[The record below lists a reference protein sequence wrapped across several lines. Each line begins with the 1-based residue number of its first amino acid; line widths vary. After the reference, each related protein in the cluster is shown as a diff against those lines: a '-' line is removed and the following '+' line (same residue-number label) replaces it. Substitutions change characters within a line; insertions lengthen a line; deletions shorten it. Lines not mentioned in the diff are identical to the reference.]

1 VNGDLH
7 IAVFAKA
14 PMAGRVKTRLIPL
27 LGEAGAAQAQR
38 AMTQHALTIA
48 GMAAPSQISL
58 WTDGDH
64 DHPFLLEC
72 DRRFNAT
79 RHRQCEGDLG
89 RRMANCF
96 EVLLPE
102 HRHVVLIGTDCPVL
116 SVLDLQQADAALQR
130 GARMTFTPAEDGG
143 YVLVG
148 MRRTE
153 GEATWQATQAA
164 FGAITWS
171 TDAVMAQTRAA
182 LATLGWSAQRDWVEL
197 AAKWDVDT
205 PADYLRAVREGL
217 QVV

>member
-1 VNGDLH
+1 MSDDLH

-14 PMAGRVKTRLIPL
+14 PLAGRVKTRLIPL
-27 LGEAGAAQAQR
+27 LGEAGAAQVQR
-38 AMTQHALTIA
+38 AMTRHALTIA
-48 GMAAPSQISL
+48 GIAAPGQVSL
-58 WTDGDH
+58 WTDGDF

-72 DRRFNAT
+72 DGRFNAA
-79 RHRQCEGDLG
+79 RYRQCDGDLG

-96 EVLLPE
+96 EVLLPA

-116 SVLDLQQADAALQR
+116 SALDLQQAEAALQR

-148 MRRTE
+148 MRCTE
-153 GEATWQATQAA
+153 GEGTRQATQAA

-182 LATLGWSAQRDWVEL
+182 LATLGWLAQRDWVEL
-197 AAKWDVDT
+197 APKWDVDT
-205 PADYLRAVREGL
+205 PTDYLRAVRGGL
-217 QVV
+217 DVV